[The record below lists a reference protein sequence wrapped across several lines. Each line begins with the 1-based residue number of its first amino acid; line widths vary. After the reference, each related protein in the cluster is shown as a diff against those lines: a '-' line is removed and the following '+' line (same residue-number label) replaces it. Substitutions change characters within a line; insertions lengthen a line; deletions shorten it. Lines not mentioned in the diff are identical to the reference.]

1 MSRAAFLAAVTGI
14 ACCFGLAWFAIGPD
28 ARVEQVSYLVTLRH
42 LVETEQ
48 EGTPDYSMLEP
59 PVRRLAMAQSA
70 RTHAVLRRM
79 GTLRSMRF
87 LRQQGP
93 EHIYELWFEHGRM
106 LWGVIA
112 SPAGTFYS
120 VRYMLREHG

>member
-1 MSRAAFLAAVTGI
+1 MSRATFLFAMIGA
-14 ACCFGLAWFAIGPD
+14 ACCFALTWFAIGPEI
-28 ARVEQVSYLVTLRH
+28 RVEQVSYSATLRH

-48 EGTPDYSMLEP
+48 QGMPDYGMLEP

-87 LRQQGP
+87 LRQQGA
-93 EHIYELWFEHGRM
+93 EHVYELWFEHGRM

-120 VRYMLREHG
+120 VRYMLREQG